1 MRWILTTFS
10 VLTSLFFCNTL
21 FAQEQ
26 VMPSGDFEGMRRT
39 GIFTVT
45 EIVNPLTVKL
55 DDGRFVHLAGLN
67 FADLDFYDPGDLSIT
82 AMHILDDFLK
92 DKKVA
97 LYQTKDPS
105 KGRKN
110 RMDHHIGHLVRTDND
125 IWVQG
130 MLLSLGV
137 ARVRTTPYNPD
148 MAKQMLSHENTAR
161 EAKSGMWN
169 IEEHHVLSP
178 KEAEKHIGSYQI
190 VEGVVNTVSMRK
202 NRLYLNFGKNWRDD
216 FTISISAFNL
226 KKFTKQKLNPQQWNG
241 KRLRVRG
248 WIESYNGPYMDI
260 DHPER
265 FEAIFEQ
272 KSSMQTSTSPP
283 TKPVSKKQKQKSK
296 KPRKK
301 DTGSALPVFND

>member
-1 MRWILTTFS
+1 MRWILTTFYF
-10 VLTSLFFCNTL
+10 LTSLFFCNAL
-21 FAQEQ
+21 LAQEHI
-26 VMPSGDFEGMRRT
+26 MPNGDFEGMKRT
-39 GIFTVT
+39 GVFKVT

-55 DDGRFVHLAGLN
+55 EDGRFVHLAGLN
-67 FADLDFYDPGDLSIT
+67 FADLDFYEPGDLSIT

-92 DKKVA
+92 GKKVT
-97 LYQTKDPS
+97 LYQTKNPS
-105 KGRKN
+105 KGRKT

-148 MAKQMLSHENTAR
+148 MAKQMLSLENTAR
-161 EAKSGMWN
+161 KAKSGMWD
-169 IEEHHVLSP
+169 IEEHRVLSP
-178 KEAEKHIGSYQI
+178 KEAAKHIGSYQI

-202 NRLYLNFGKNWRDD
+202 NKLYLNFGKNWRDD
-216 FTISISAFNL
+216 FTIAISAFNL
-226 KKFTKQKLNPQQWNG
+226 RKFTKQKLSPQQWNG

-248 WIESYNGPYMDI
+248 WIGSYNGPYMDI

-272 KSSMQTSTSPP
+272 KNTMQTSAE
-283 TKPVSKKQKQKSK
+283 KPAAPAPKKQNQ

-301 DTGSALPVFND
+301 DPGSALPVFND